1 MNSPLKQAW
10 LNLPP
15 DASQQHIESY
25 WLIPQVLP
33 ILGFSLTENEVVQS
47 YRTGLGGEAVD
58 IAVRKSTTDDK
69 FSHNH
74 SDPSLIIEIKS
85 RTTNLDSNSNAYK
98 NTVAQLKRYF
108 HPQAINCSKTK
119 WGIITNA
126 DNIQLFRHHGKVVY
140 PFTTNIKLTA
150 DNIDEKIAL
159 IKQYIDNDYKAL
171 IVALYNNK
179 GGVGKTTTAINL
191 AGILSLP
198 SPEGF
203 KKKVLVVD
211 FDPNQKDLTNLLNVE
226 QGKTKFWDYLKN
238 YKKKDMDIKNVI
250 SSYKVKLKSGKFH
263 KVFDVIPADEQFV
276 ESELLE
282 RASRLIKDRLR
293 IILNPLLNE
302 YDYIIIDA
310 PPGDTHFTDEA
321 IKASDVILMPCKHNG
336 FASFKNAAVAVTQI
350 FPTIGSNRRK
360 YGGPEL
366 ADPTPLP
373 IFFNGEHITQHAKKQ
388 AQEAIT
394 QIIEETNNLSK
405 IDLHNFFFP
414 KSIPGLDDKSIFEVP
429 SYAHIA
435 SSAFSQRPAVISSRV
450 ARGYYKQLVE
460 EYFL

>member
-1 MNSPLKQAW
+1 MTNSPLKQAW

-15 DASQQHIESY
+15 NALQQHIESY

-47 YRTGLGGEAVD
+47 YKTGLGNEAVD

-69 FSHNH
+69 FSHDK
-74 SDPSLIIEIKS
+74 SDPSLIIEIKN
-85 RTTNLDSNSNAYK
+85 RGTNLDSNSNPYK

-108 HPQAINCSKTK
+108 LPQATNCSKTK

-140 PFTTNIKLTA
+140 PFTTNIKITA

-171 IVALYNNK
+171 TIALYNNK

-191 AGILSLP
+191 AGILSIP

-203 KKKVLVVD
+203 GKKVLVVD
-211 FDPNQKDLTNLLNVE
+211 FDPNQKDLTDLLNIAP
-226 QGKTKFWDYLKN
+226 GKIKFWNYLQTH
-238 YKKKDMDIKNVI
+238 KKQSVSIKDVV
-250 SSYKVKLKSGKFH
+250 SSYQVKLPNGKFH
-263 KVFDVIPADEQFV
+263 KVFDVIPADEEFLRNSSNQ
-276 ESELLE
+276 SKTKDI
-282 RASRLIKDRLR
+282 LIT
-293 IILNPLLNE
+293 ILNPLLNE

-310 PPGDTHFTDEA
+310 PPGLTPFTDEA
-321 IKASDVILMPCKHNG
+321 IRASDVVLMPSKHNG
-336 FASFKNAAVAVTQI
+336 LASFKNAAVAMTQI
-350 FPTIGSNRRK
+350 FPKIGSDRRI
-360 YGGPEL
+360 YNSEL

-373 IFFNGEHITQHAKKQ
+373 IFFNGEKITTAQKKQ
-388 AQEAIT
+388 AQEAIRQVLEDT
-394 QIIEETNNLSK
+394 KQKEQ
-405 IDLHNFFFP
+405 IDLENFFFP
-414 KSIPGLDDKSIFEVP
+414 KIVPGNEDLSIFELP
-429 SYAHIA
+429 SNAHIA
-435 SSAFSQRPAVISSRV
+435 SSAFSNRPAVIFSKV

>member
-1 MNSPLKQAW
+1 MTNSPLKQAW

-15 DASQQHIESY
+15 NALQQHIESY

-47 YRTGLGGEAVD
+47 YKTGLGNEAVD

-69 FSHNH
+69 FSHDR
-74 SDPSLIIEIKS
+74 SDPSLIIEIKN
-85 RTTNLDSNSNAYK
+85 RGTNLDSNSNSYK

-108 HPQAINCSKTK
+108 LPQATNCSKTK

-159 IKQYIDNDYKAL
+159 IKQYIDNEYKAL
-171 IVALYNNK
+171 TIALYNNK

-191 AGILSLP
+191 AGILSIP

-203 KKKVLVVD
+203 GKKVLVVD
-211 FDPNQKDLTNLLNVE
+211 FDPNQKDLTNLLNITP
-226 QGKTKFWDYLKN
+226 GKIKFGNYLQSH
-238 YKKKDMDIKNVI
+238 KKQNVNIKDVI
-250 SSYKVKLKSGKFH
+250 SSYQVKLPNGKFH
-263 KVFDVIPADEQFV
+263 KVFDVIPADE
-276 ESELLE
+276 EL
-282 RASRLIKDRLR
+282 SRDYSDKQKPKDILIT
-293 IILNPLLNE
+293 ILNPLLNE

-310 PPGDTHFTDEA
+310 PPGLTPFTDEA
-321 IKASDVILMPCKHNG
+321 IKASDVVLMPSKHNG
-336 FASFKNAAVAVTQI
+336 LASFKNAAVAMTQI
-350 FPTIGSNRRK
+350 FPKIGSNRREFN
-360 YGGPEL
+360 PEL

-373 IFFNGEHITQHAKKQ
+373 IFFNGEHITTASKKQ
-388 AQEAIT
+388 AQEAIRQVLEDT
-394 QIIEETNNLSK
+394 KHKEQ
-405 IDLHNFFFP
+405 IDLESFFFP
-414 KSIPGLDDKSIFEVP
+414 KVVPGNEDLSIFELP
-429 SYAHIA
+429 SNSYIA
-435 SSAFSQRPAVISSRV
+435 SSAFSNRPAVIFSKV

>member
-1 MNSPLKQAW
+1 MTNSPLKQAW

-15 DASQQHIESY
+15 NALQQHIESY

-47 YRTGLGGEAVD
+47 YKTGLGNEAVD

-69 FSHNH
+69 FSHDK
-74 SDPSLIIEIKS
+74 SDPSLIIEIKN
-85 RTTNLDSNSNAYK
+85 RGTNLDSNSNPYK

-108 HPQAINCSKTK
+108 LPQATNCSKTK

-140 PFTTNIKLTA
+140 PFTTNIKITA

-171 IVALYNNK
+171 TIALYNNK

-191 AGILSLP
+191 AGILSIP

-203 KKKVLVVD
+203 GKKVLVVD
-211 FDPNQKDLTNLLNVE
+211 FDPNQKDLTNLLNIAP
-226 QGKTKFWDYLKN
+226 QKIKFGDYLQIH
-238 YKKKDMDIKNVI
+238 KKQGVNIKDVI
-250 SSYKVKLKSGKFH
+250 SSYQVKLPNGKFH
-263 KVFDVIPADEQFV
+263 KVFDVIPADE
-276 ESELLE
+276 EL
-282 RASRLIKDRLR
+282 SRDYLNGQKPKDILIT
-293 IILNPLLNE
+293 ILNPLLNE

-310 PPGDTHFTDEA
+310 PPGHTPFTDEA
-321 IKASDVILMPCKHNG
+321 IKASDVVLMPSKHNG
-336 FASFKNAAVAVTQI
+336 LASFKNAAVAMTQI
-350 FPTIGSNRRK
+350 FPKIGSNRRI
-360 YGGPEL
+360 YNPEL

-373 IFFNGEHITQHAKKQ
+373 IFFNGEHITTAQRKQ
-388 AQEAIT
+388 AQEAIRQVLKDT
-394 QIIEETNNLSK
+394 QKKEQ
-405 IDLHNFFFP
+405 IDLENFFFP
-414 KSIPGLDDKSIFEVP
+414 KIVPGNKDLSIFELP
-429 SYAHIA
+429 NNAHIA
-435 SSAFSQRPAVISSRV
+435 SSAFSNRPAVIFSKV

-460 EYFL
+460 EYFI

>member
-1 MNSPLKQAW
+1 MTNSPLKQAW

-15 DASQQHIESY
+15 NALQQHIESY

-47 YRTGLGGEAVD
+47 YKTGLRNEAVD

-69 FSHNH
+69 FSHDK
-74 SDPSLIIEIKS
+74 SDPSLIIEIKN
-85 RTTNLDSNSNAYK
+85 RGTNLDSNSNPYK

-108 HPQAINCSKTK
+108 LPQATNCSKTK

-140 PFTTNIKLTA
+140 PFTTNIKITA

-171 IVALYNNK
+171 TIALYNNK

-191 AGILSLP
+191 AGILSIP

-203 KKKVLVVD
+203 GKKVLVVD
-211 FDPNQKDLTNLLNVE
+211 FDPNQKDLTDLLNIAP
-226 QGKTKFWDYLKN
+226 GKIKFWNYLQTH
-238 YKKKDMDIKNVI
+238 KKQSVSIKDVV
-250 SSYKVKLKSGKFH
+250 SSYQVKLPNGKFH
-263 KVFDVIPADEQFV
+263 KVFDVIPADEEFLRNSSNQ
-276 ESELLE
+276 SKTKDI
-282 RASRLIKDRLR
+282 LIT
-293 IILNPLLNE
+293 ILNPLLNE

-310 PPGDTHFTDEA
+310 PPGLTPFTDEA
-321 IKASDVILMPCKHNG
+321 IRASDVVLMPSKHNG
-336 FASFKNAAVAVTQI
+336 LASFKNAAVAMTQI
-350 FPTIGSNRRK
+350 FPKIGSDRRI
-360 YGGPEL
+360 YNSEL

-373 IFFNGEHITQHAKKQ
+373 IFFNGEKITTAQKKQ
-388 AQEAIT
+388 AQEAIRQVLEDT
-394 QIIEETNNLSK
+394 KQKEQ
-405 IDLHNFFFP
+405 IDLENFFFP
-414 KSIPGLDDKSIFEVP
+414 KIVPGNEDLSIFELP
-429 SYAHIA
+429 SNAHIA
-435 SSAFSQRPAVISSRV
+435 SSAFSNRPAVIFSKV